1 MNPREQLTQV
11 CRMAWQ
17 RGYMAATDGNAS
29 LRLAD
34 GNILITP
41 SGRCKQLIQP
51 DELLVVDPAGNVIEG
66 GGAPSSEG
74 RLHYLVYRQRPD
86 VMAVVHAHPPLAT
99 ALSVAG
105 RELDCTA
112 LPELMIH
119 LGSVP
124 TAPYATP
131 TTDELPVAV
140 EPYLQGSDAM
150 LLDHH
155 GTLTMGST
163 MERAWALT
171 EKLEHAAQTL
181 MAAEQLGGAKP
192 LSRLHQQRLL
202 GLGRQ
207 YGLLREAPQAAPP
220 PLAERV
226 LVEHLPETAE
236 FLTQKRFSDARGKA
250 HLIVNDAPLRRV
262 ALLSLAPDTGFRGS
276 HVHHHKTEGF
286 YVAAGRA
293 KLEVACSA
301 TRETMVLEL
310 AEGDLVWMPPGVA
323 HRIKALE
330 PLTFVELTNRP
341 YEKADDAPFDFEE
354 A

>member
-1 MNPREQLTQV
+1 MV

-17 RGYMAATDGNAS
+17 RGYMAATDGNVS
-29 LRLAD
+29 LRLDD

-41 SGRCKQLIQP
+41 SGRCKQLIEP
-51 DELLVVDPAGNVIEG
+51 DELILVDPEGKILEGN
-66 GGAPSSEG
+66 GAPSSEG
-74 RLHYLVYRQRPD
+74 RLHYLVYRNRPD
-86 VMAVVHAHPPLAT
+86 ITAVVHAHPPLAT
-99 ALSVAG
+99 AMSVAG
-105 RELDCTA
+105 RHLDCTA

-140 EPYLQGSDAM
+140 EPYLQGSDAL

-163 MERAWALT
+163 LERAWALT
-171 EKLEHAAQTL
+171 EKLEHASQTL
-181 MAAEQLGGAKP
+181 LAAEQLGGAK
-192 LSRLHQQRLL
+192 S
-202 GLGRQ
+202 LGRQ
-207 YGLLREAPQAAPP
+207 HQERLLILGREYGLLREAPQAESALLP
-220 PLAERV
+220 ERV
-226 LVEHLPETAE
+226 QVQHLPETAE

-250 HLIVNDAPLRRV
+250 HMIVNDASIRRV
-262 ALLSLAPDTGFRGS
+262 ALLSLEPDTGYRGN

-293 KLEVACSA
+293 KLDVACSA
-301 TRETMVLEL
+301 THETMELEL

-330 PLTFVELTNRP
+330 PLTFVELTDRP
-341 YEKADDAPFDFEE
+341 YEKADDVPFSFEE

>member
-1 MNPREQLTQV
+1 
-11 CRMAWQ
+11 
-17 RGYMAATDGNAS
+17 MAATDGNAS

-51 DELLVVDPAGNVIEG
+51 EEFIVVDPDGNVVEG
-66 GGAPSSEG
+66 SGVPSSEG
-74 RLHYLVYRQRPD
+74 RLHYLVYRMRPEI
-86 VMAVVHAHPPLAT
+86 MAVVHAHPPLAT

-105 RELDCTA
+105 KELDCAA

-131 TTDELPVAV
+131 TTEELPVAV
-140 EPYLQGSDAM
+140 EPYVMGSDAM

-155 GTLTMGST
+155 GTLTMGAT

-181 MAAEQLGGAKP
+181 LAADQLGGAIR
-192 LSRLHQQRLL
+192 LSEQHQRRLL

-207 YGLLREAPQAAPP
+207 YGLLREAPETEPA
-220 PLAERV
+220 PLAQRIKV
-226 LVEHLPETAE
+226 RHLPETAE
-236 FLTQKRFSDARGKA
+236 FLTEKRYSDARGKA
-250 HLIVNDAPLRRV
+250 HMIVNDASVRRV
-262 ALLSLAPDTGFRGS
+262 ALLSLEPDSGFRGS
-276 HVHHHKTEGF
+276 HVHQRKTEGF

-293 KLEVACSA
+293 KLEVACAA
-301 TRETMVLEL
+301 THERMNLEL

-323 HRIKALE
+323 HRIEAIE
-330 PLTFVELTNRP
+330 PLTFVELTDRP
-341 YEKADDAPFDFEE
+341 YEKADDVPFNFEE